1 VRKIKGELTINT
13 MITVVIAITI
23 GLVILTVVAPPI
35 QNASP
40 AAFLPGDLVGGLEK
54 DATP

>member
-1 VRKIKGELTINT
+1 VRQVKGELSIETLVA
-13 MITVVIAITI
+13 VVIAIAV
-23 GLVILTVVAPPI
+23 GLTMLTVVAPEI